1 MQIRSPTKHNFISS
15 SNTGTKN
22 IKCFKCSCKGHITS
36 DCPTRRTMIMKAD
49 GEITSES
56 EISGEEDAGTPRGRR
71 STNTKKKNHQHE
83 EEEVGR
89 RRRTTN
95 TKKKK
100 LEGKE
105 EEEVENDATE

>member
-1 MQIRSPTKHNFISS
+1 MH
-15 SNTGTKN
+15 
-22 IKCFKCSCKGHITS
+22 
-36 DCPTRRTMIMKAD
+36 
-49 GEITSES
+49 
-56 EISGEEDAGTPRGRR
+56 EEDAGTPRGRR

-105 EEEVENDATE
+105 EEEVENDATEYKNARCSKQLPLCIIAKKRRTLNKSPVHNYPTWPNDEDMRVHITKPHKRKAT